1 MQLSVVI
8 PTHRRAK
15 LLERAL
21 DHLQVQTVR
30 DALEVI
36 VVSDGHDEETAAL
49 FARRSWEFRPR
60 FLEIP
65 KSHQGVA
72 RNRGVEVARGK
83 CVLFSQDDVFL
94 NPDACERHLACCE
107 KTAVLG
113 HTAWDPAL
121 ILTPVMRW
129 LDASGWQFGYDKIAA
144 YAGKELPGE
153 IQHRFTYT
161 SHVSLPT
168 AIAKAV
174 PFREDVSLYG
184 WEDIEWGLRL
194 KDKGVALVYEP
205 RARAVHH
212 HPMTLQQSLKRMET
226 LGRSAVR
233 IEEIEPRLNVVPKG
247 WKRLAYELSSRLPT
261 MAGKHRAAFLRGI
274 TAASVPQNL

>member
-36 VVSDGHDEETAAL
+36 VVSDGHDDETTAL
-49 FARRSWEFRPR
+49 FSRRQWEFRPR

-72 RNRGVEVARGK
+72 RNRGVELARGK

-94 NPDACERHLACCE
+94 DPDACEWHLKCCE
-107 KTAVLG
+107 KTAILG
-113 HTAWDPAL
+113 FTTWDPEL
-121 ILTPVMRW
+121 IVTPVMRW
-129 LDASGWQFGYDKIAA
+129 LEDSGWQFGYGKIVA
-144 YAGKELPGE
+144 YAGKELPPE

-161 SHVSLPT
+161 SHISLPT

-194 KDKGVALVYEP
+194 ADKGVALVYEP
-205 RARAVHH
+205 RAKAVHH
-212 HPMTLQQSLKRMET
+212 HPMTPQQSLKRMET
-226 LGRSAVR
+226 LGRSAVA
-233 IEEIEPRLNVVPKG
+233 IEAIEPRLNVVPKG
-247 WKRLAYELSSRLPT
+247 WKQFVYRTMSLLPT
-261 MAGKHRAAFLRGI
+261 MSGRHRAAFLRGI
-274 TAASVPQNL
+274 EQARSSQP